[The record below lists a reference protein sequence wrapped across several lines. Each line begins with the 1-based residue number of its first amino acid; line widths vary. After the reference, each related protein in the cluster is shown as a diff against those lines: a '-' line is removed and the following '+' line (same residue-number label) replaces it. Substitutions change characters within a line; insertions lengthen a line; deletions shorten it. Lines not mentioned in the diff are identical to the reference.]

1 MRFFILP
8 VMLSLTEGTKAVQF
22 ARQTIQEYIKHEKIS
37 LSNLGKS
44 FHQKQGVFVTL
55 HTFPDHE
62 LRGCIGI
69 PLPVMTLQDAIIESA
84 QSVTRD
90 PRFPPLMET
99 ELDAIIVEVT
109 VLTKPELIKVAKPQ
123 DYPVHIDIGR
133 DGLIVEQS
141 FFKGL
146 LLPQV
151 PVEQEWDKEEY
162 LSHTCMK
169 AGLSPDAWFE
179 KTTKI
184 SKFQGQIFTE
194 TKPHGS
200 IQETHLDG
208 SHN

>member
-1 MRFFILP
+1 
-8 VMLSLTEGTKAVQF
+8 MLSLDEGTKAVQF
-22 ARQTIQEYIKHEKIS
+22 ARQIIQNYLKHKKNS
-37 LSNLGKS
+37 PSDLGQS
-44 FHQKQGVFVTL
+44 FHEKQGVFVTL
-55 HTFPDHE
+55 HTFPDRE

-69 PLPVMTLQDAIIESA
+69 PLPVMSLQTAVIESA

-90 PRFPPLMET
+90 PRFPALKET

-109 VLTKPELIKVAKPQ
+109 VLTKPELITVKQPKE
-123 DYPVHIDIGR
+123 YPLHIDIGR

-141 FFKGL
+141 FYKGL

-151 PVEQEWDKEEY
+151 PVEQEWDTEEY

-169 AGLSPDAWFE
+169 AGLPPDAWFDAN
-179 KTTKI
+179 TKI

-194 TKPHGS
+194 TKPHGPVKE
-200 IQETHLDG
+200 IRLDG

>member
-1 MRFFILP
+1 MYFFILST
-8 VMLSLTEGTKAVQF
+8 MLSLVDGTKAVQF
-22 ARQTIQEYIKHEKIS
+22 ARQMLEEYVRKERTS
-37 LSNLGKS
+37 SPNLGKA

-55 HTFPDHE
+55 HTFPNHE

-69 PLPVMTLQDAIIESA
+69 PLPIMTLRDAITESA

-90 PRFPPLMET
+90 PRFPPLAET
-99 ELDAIIVEVT
+99 ELDMIIVEVT
-109 VLTKPELIKVAKPQ
+109 VLTKPELIKVKQPQ
-123 DYPVHIDIGR
+123 DYPGRIDIGR

-141 FFKGL
+141 IFKGL

-169 AGLSPDAWFE
+169 AGLPPDAWFE

-194 TKPHGS
+194 TKPHEL
-200 IQETHLDG
+200 IKEIHLDG

>member
-1 MRFFILP
+1 MRFLILSA
-8 VMLSLTEGTKAVQF
+8 MLSLVDGTKAVQF
-22 ARQTIQEYIKHEKIS
+22 ARQIIQEYVKNEKNS
-37 LSNLGKS
+37 SPNLGKS

-69 PLPVMTLQDAIIESA
+69 PIPIMNLQDAIIESA

-90 PRFPPLMET
+90 PRFQPLTET
-99 ELDAIIVEVT
+99 ELDTVIIEVT
-109 VLTKPELIKVAKPQ
+109 VLTKPELIKVKQPQ
-123 DYPVHIDIGR
+123 DYPAHIDIGR
-133 DGLIVEQS
+133 DGLIVEQN

-151 PVEQEWDKEEY
+151 PVEQEWNKEEY

-169 AGLSPDAWFE
+169 AGLPPDAWFG
-179 KTTKI
+179 KTIKI

-194 TKPHGS
+194 TKPHGL
-200 IQETHLDG
+200 IKETQLNG

>member
-1 MRFFILP
+1 
-8 VMLSLTEGTKAVQF
+8 MLNLEEGTKAIQF
-22 ARQTIQEYIKHEKIS
+22 ARQIIQEYVQHKKHLS
-37 LSNLGKS
+37 LDLGQS
-44 FHQKQGVFVTL
+44 FHEKQGVFVTL

-69 PLPVMTLQDAIIESA
+69 PLPIMSLQDAITESA

-90 PRFPPLMET
+90 SRFPPLAET
-99 ELDAIIVEVT
+99 ELDTIIVEVT
-109 VLTKPELIKVAKPQ
+109 VLTKPELIKVKKPQ
-123 DYPVHIDIGR
+123 DYSARIDIGR

-151 PVEQEWDKEEY
+151 PIEQEWDKEEY
-162 LSHTCMK
+162 LSQTCMK
-169 AGLSPDAWFE
+169 AGLPPDAWFG
-179 KTTKI
+179 KTIKI

-194 TKPHGS
+194 TKPHGP
-200 IQETHLDG
+200 IKETHLDG